1 MERDP
6 KLELKVGIFVVMG
19 ISILAATFIVLGS
32 EQNLFERN
40 YRLHARFTDISGL
53 RAGAAVRLSGM
64 DVGIV
69 QGIEFPEDLD
79 ARQVVVHMRIAERFQ
94 ERIRGD
100 SVASIQSQ
108 GLLGDKFV
116 SVSLGAADRPLL
128 EDGSWVDATDPKELM
143 SYLDDVG
150 PILANI
156 KSITHQIDVLL
167 KGEDGERA
175 GKSIADMLASIKR
188 TIVEIE
194 TGDGIAHKL
203 IYDKEAGANL
213 ASTLA
218 SLKEATASI
227 AGVVEEVRSGDGGLH
242 DLVYG
247 DKVTRL
253 LASLEGA
260 AGKIDGLVGEIQT
273 GSGVLHD
280 LVYSDGG
287 KSLLANLTDTSADIK
302 DVIAGVKR
310 GEGTL
315 GGLLVDPTIYQ
326 DVKSL
331 LGKAQRNQVLKAF
344 VRENL
349 RRNEDAHGVTGPV
362 LQEP

>member
-1 MERDP
+1 MERDR
-6 KLELKVGIFVVMG
+6 KLELKVGLFVVMG
-19 ISILAATFIVLGS
+19 ITLLAATFIVLGS

-40 YRLHARFTDISGL
+40 FRLHARFTDISGL

-64 DVGIV
+64 DVGLV
-69 QGIEFPEDLD
+69 AGIEFPKNLED
-79 ARQVVVHMRIAERFQ
+79 RQVIVHLRVAERFQ

-100 SVASIQSQ
+100 SIASIQSQ
-108 GLLGDKFV
+108 GLLGDKYV
-116 SVSLGAADRPLL
+116 SVSLGSPDKGKL

-156 KSITHQIDVLL
+156 ESITHQIDVML
-167 KGEDGERA
+167 KGEEGEKA
-175 GKSIADMLASIKR
+175 GKSITDMLASIKR

-203 IYDKEAGANL
+203 IYDKEAGADL
-213 ASTLA
+213 AATLA

-227 AGVVEEVRSGDGGLH
+227 AGIAEEVRSGDGGMH

-247 DKVTRL
+247 DKVTKL

-260 AGKIDGLVGEIQT
+260 AGKIDGLVGEIQQ
-273 GSGVLHD
+273 GNGVLHD

-287 KSLLANLTDTSADIK
+287 KSLLANLSDASADIR

-315 GGLLVDPTIYQ
+315 GGILIDPTIYQ
-326 DVKSL
+326 DVKTL

-349 RRNEDAHGVTGPV
+349 RRNEQQEGVSGPS
-362 LQEP
+362 LIED